1 MKRRT
6 ALSAAALAMI
16 AAFPSLAPAQSSAP
30 IKVIVGNAPGG
41 ISDILARLMAE
52 QLAAPLGRTIIV
64 ENKPGAAG
72 NIAADL
78 VAKAVPD
85 GNTLLF
91 IYNSHPSI
99 KSLYPQLPFDPI
111 ADFRSMGLVATTPYI
126 LVANPGLAGNTLAEA
141 VASAKRT
148 GKPLTFASPGV
159 GSPQHLMIER
169 LKHQAGVPITVAHYK
184 GLAPGQA
191 DVLAGHVDFTISSVA
206 IGLPQVLAGKAKAL
220 AVSSAERLP
229 RLPNVPTVKE
239 SGYEGFV
246 TEGWL
251 ALLLPAK
258 TPPAI
263 AARYNDELNKVL
275 SKPEIKAKLDQM
287 GATPT
292 PGAAEVLDRILRDES
307 AMWTKVVKDLGI
319 KPE

>member
-99 KSLYPQLPFDPI
+99 KSLYPQLPFDP
-111 ADFRSMGLVATTPYI
+111 M
-126 LVANPGLAGNTLAEA
+126 AGNTLAEA
-141 VASAKRT
+141 VGNAKRT